1 MVAQEAIGVEEIVEA
16 SDKQMDGSDEI
27 VIEAPVN
34 PFPFTETSP
43 LMQSTIS
50 IDAKSPKQLYFEEI
64 EKLQD
69 ASMKQALAS
78 LYDFGFT
85 NFHANLMLMQKHK
98 DVNVVAEQLMTGA
111 LSESQFGSM
120 QF

>member
-1 MVAQEAIGVEEIVEA
+1 MVAQEASGVEEIVEA
-16 SDKQMDGSDEI
+16 SDKQMEGSEV
-27 VIEAPVN
+27 VIEEPVN
-34 PFPFTETSP
+34 PFPFTEASP

-50 IDAKSPKQLYFEEI
+50 IDAKSPKQLYFEEV
-64 EKLQD
+64 EKLED

-78 LYDFGFT
+78 LYEFGFT
-85 NFHANLMLMQKHK
+85 SFMANHMLMKKHK

-111 LSESQFGSM
+111 LSESQFGAM